1 MIDELLSSIAPHIC
15 CGCGQIGTLL
25 CDSCKDDIICNKLDI
40 CLVCLRPCGQA
51 GICQNCRAAYDKAWF
66 VGLRRDTLQRL
77 IGLYKFERMRSAYK
91 TIGDLMIQ
99 SLPHL
104 PGDVVVVPIPTVRS
118 HIRERGYDH
127 AVLLAK
133 YVASRLGLELSHTLA
148 RQTDTKQRQATAID
162 RRKQASN
169 AFAVVGDIDRK
180 RPYLLVDD
188 VVTTGSTLEFASKAL
203 KQAGASQVFV
213 AVIARQT
220 LD

>member
-25 CDSCKDDIICNKLDI
+25 CDSCKDDIINNKLDV
-40 CLVCLRPCGQA
+40 CLVCQRPCGQA
-51 GICQNCRAAYDKAWF
+51 GVCRNCRVPYDRAWF
-66 VGLRRDTLQRL
+66 VGFRRDTLQRL
-77 IGLYKFERMRSAYK
+77 VGLYKFERMKSAYK
-91 TIGDLMIQ
+91 TLGDLMIE

-104 PGDVVVVPIPTVRS
+104 PADVVVVPVPTVRS

-133 YVASRLGLELSHTLA
+133 YIAVRLELKFSQVLV
-148 RQTDTKQRQATAID
+148 RQTVTKQRQASASD

-169 AFAVVGDIDRK
+169 AFALSGDVDMT
-180 RPYLLVDD
+180 RPYLLIDD
-188 VVTTGSTLEFASKAL
+188 VMTTGATLEFASRML

>member
-25 CDSCKDDIICNKLDI
+25 CDSCKDDITCNKLDI
-40 CLVCLRPCGQA
+40 CLVCLRPCGEA
-51 GICQNCRAAYDKAWF
+51 GICQNCHVPYDKAWF

-77 IGLYKFERMRSAYK
+77 VGLYKFERMRSAYK
-91 TIGDLMIQ
+91 TIGDLMID
-99 SLPHL
+99 SLPRL
-104 PGDVVVVPIPTVRS
+104 PSDTVIVPVPTVRS

-133 YVASRLGLELSHTLA
+133 YIANKLGLELSNTLT
-148 RQTDTKQRQATAID
+148 RQTATKQRQASASD
-162 RRKQASN
+162 RRRQASN
-169 AFAVVGDIDRK
+169 AFGVMGNIDER

-188 VVTTGSTLEFASKAL
+188 VVTTGSTLEFASKVL